1 VSNYFEGECIMAIAE
16 ASVVINR
23 PMEEVFAYVVD
34 PKNTAQWAGPVI
46 EAEKTSEGPVGL
58 GTTSKRV
65 TQFLGRTM
73 EATYEITEFEPNSYY
88 TDKTTSGPVPIDG
101 RISFD
106 SVKGGTK
113 VTIEGEIKAAGFFKL
128 AEPLLS
134 RMAERQIATDVQT
147 LKDLLEA
154 QA

>member
-1 VSNYFEGECIMAIAE
+1 MATVE
-16 ASVVINR
+16 SSVVINR
-23 PMEEVFAYVVD
+23 PVEEVFAYVVD

-46 EAEKTSEGPVGL
+46 EAEKTSEGPIGL

-73 EATYEITEFEPNSYY
+73 EGTYEIIEFEPNSYY
-88 TDKTTSGPVPIDG
+88 RDKTTSGPVPMKS
-101 RISFD
+101 RISVE
-106 SVKGGTK
+106 SVKDGAK
-113 VTIEGEIKAAGFFKL
+113 VTIEGTIEAAGFFKL
-128 AEPLLS
+128 AEPLIS

-147 LKDLLEA
+147 LKDMHEA